1 MANTSESNSCRVPA
15 LRTRFPARPGVGG
28 QPPEPERTSGD
39 PGVMAGPS
47 ETKPPL
53 FAAMFDRSSL
63 NRARLCDH
71 ENLGRH
77 LRFGADRHRGGICSD
92 PVLMSGTA
100 PHADPDPVTLA
111 VAHAVKS
118 RPESR
123 PWGLGN
129 RRKSADRA

>member
-1 MANTSESNSCRVPA
+1 MLQMVYLGTPWVVSRVPIQQVAKSLPPASPQDSFSA
-15 LRTRFPARPGVGG
+15 LAGVGQPSG
-28 QPPEPERTSGD
+28 QSRTSGV

-77 LRFGADRHRGGICSD
+77 LRFGADRDRRRDLFGPRD
-92 PVLMSGTA
+92 DERKGTSYR
-100 PHADPDPVTLA
+100 T
-111 VAHAVKS
+111 
-118 RPESR
+118 
-123 PWGLGN
+123 
-129 RRKSADRA
+129 